1 MPAKRFALPLS
12 ESHDTALVGGKAA
25 SLARLAQAGFPVPDG
40 CVVSTEAYV
49 YARARSSGKDGTLAV
64 PGEVAEE
71 IRSAYRSLGAPLVA
85 VRSSA
90 TAEDMAGASMAGQ
103 YETFLNVQ
111 GEQAV
116 VDAVERCWA
125 SLAAS
130 RVQTYLRE
138 HSIDPSTVAMAV
150 IVQRLVPADVAGV
163 LFTVDPRDAS
173 RHEMLVEANWGLGET
188 VVSGQVQPDVFR
200 LEYDTCKVLETS
212 IADKRL
218 ALAPG
223 SRAAEAVGEGRRSQP
238 CLAAR
243 DVAGLWRLGR
253 RVADHFGRP
262 MDLEWAISGGE
273 VFLLQARPITTL
285 QGMETQQQILG
296 IAQAHLHRQ
305 LAAGHGPW
313 VLHNLAETL
322 PHPTPLTW
330 SVVRRFMSG
339 AGGFGAMYRQAGFE
353 PSPSVCKDGF
363 LENVAG
369 RIYMD
374 VSLAPEMMFE
384 GFPFAYDLEQL
395 KTSPDASQTPPTLP
409 TGSVWKRW
417 EAGRKLKVAV
427 LRLDGLAARLERELR
442 DHLFAEVTSY
452 VAKAKALNLEALPSD
467 RLQELWREH
476 QTWALEVF
484 GPRLLMPG
492 LIGAMA
498 MGQLRDFLQENVWD
512 EDAEAL
518 CRRISSG
525 GQPDRTVTANAEL
538 YEVGKGHG
546 SLKAWLAEHG
556 HRAAGEFDLAASRW
570 REIPSTVRE
579 MAARLATGE
588 GPLDRLGRSTEQ
600 VDACVTTISLRLGD
614 TERGEF
620 DRLVGLTRRYLVLRE
635 DSKDVLMLAYDLLRD
650 VALEAGRRLGI
661 GGDVF
666 YVTADE
672 LLVSLRTGAAPT
684 AMISQRKTVHA
695 AEARLQLPR
704 LIDAAVL
711 SSLGRPRSVQPAA
724 GGHTAFAVSGGEA
737 SGPARIVHSPT
748 EAGDLGHGYI
758 LVCPSTDPSWTPLFV
773 NAAGLVLECGGTL
786 SHGAVVARE
795 MGLPAVV
802 LADATRLFKEGQEI
816 CVDGLH
822 GWAGP
827 VQDADGQRQGG
838 TLVNAE
844 DTAIPRELIPPPAGR
859 KDRLATQVSTWAAA
873 GWVVFLA
880 AFFLLPQAWVQQ
892 PVMGVM
898 DKVLWP
904 VVKSLG
910 RPAVVGVVAAAV
922 AILTLLVQRLL
933 TDNPRLLEAQAR
945 AASLRKQAAGLNRSS
960 PRHGALIRQVAAVQ
974 ARTLT
979 AAMVP
984 VGLLLGALVMPF
996 VWFRQRV
1003 DPAAWSP
1010 EPGSSV
1016 QIVASV
1022 DSDWNQP
1029 VRLGVQPPLMIDDS
1043 TPQSRRLPAIRA
1055 TLERLLALYLQPHSD
1070 ANEPWELKV
1079 APDLDHGQA
1088 ARDLESYLAAGV
1100 PAQGITWLVR
1110 TPEARS
1116 GRFDVKVAAE
1126 GHPAVTAEVVL
1137 GADCPP
1143 SPARV
1148 AGPAGSPVRQLRIVV
1163 PRPKVK
1169 SVFWQPLAL
1178 LAGHDA
1184 IPFASRLAAMDVGWL
1199 WLYILVYVPVLMLT
1213 RFVLKVA

>member
-1 MPAKRFALPLS
+1 MPARRFTLPLS
-12 ESHDTALVGGKAA
+12 ESRDTALVGGKAA
-25 SLARLAQAGFPVPDG
+25 SLGRLAQAGLPVPDG
-40 CVVSTEAYV
+40 CVVSTEAYL
-49 YARARSSGKDGTLAV
+49 YARGRSSGKDGTLV
-64 PGEVAEE
+64 MPTEVAEE
-71 IRSAYRSLGAPLVA
+71 IRSAYRGLGAPLVA

-130 RVQTYLRE
+130 RVRTYLRE
-138 HSIDPSTVAMAV
+138 HSIDPATVAMAV
-150 IVQRLVPADVAGV
+150 VVQRLVPADVAGV
-163 LFTVDPRDAS
+163 LFTVDPRDAG
-173 RHEMLVEANWGLGET
+173 RREMLLEASWGLGET

-200 LEYDTCKVLETS
+200 LEYDTGRVLEAS

-223 SRAAEAVGEGRRSQP
+223 SRSVAAVDEQRRSQP
-238 CLAAR
+238 CLAPR
-243 DVAGLWRLGR
+243 DLAGLWHLGR

-262 MDLEWAISGGE
+262 MDLEWAIHSGE

-296 IAQAHLHRQ
+296 IAQAHLHLQ
-305 LAAGHGPW
+305 SAAGRGPW

-330 SVVRRFMSG
+330 SVIRRFMSG

-353 PSPSVCKDGF
+353 PSPGVCKEGF

-395 KTSPDASQTPPTLP
+395 KASPDASQTPPTVP
-409 TGSVWKRW
+409 TGSVWRRW
-417 EAGRKLKVAV
+417 EADRKLKVAV

-452 VAKAKALNLEALPSD
+452 VAKAKALNLESLPGD

-498 MGQLRDFLQENVWD
+498 MGRLRDFLQENVWD

-538 YEVGKGHG
+538 YEVGKGHR
-546 SLKAWLAEHG
+546 SLKAWLAVHG
-556 HRAAGEFDLAASRW
+556 HRAVGEFDLAASRW
-570 REIPSTVRE
+570 REIPSSVRE
-579 MAARLATGE
+579 MAAQLATGE
-588 GPLDRLGRSTEQ
+588 GPLDRHGRSTEQ
-600 VDACVTTISLRLGD
+600 ADACVAAISLRLGGS
-614 TERGEF
+614 EREEF
-620 DRLVGLTRRYLVLRE
+620 DRLVGLTRRHLVLRE

-650 VALEAGRRLGI
+650 VALEAGRRLAI

-666 YVTADE
+666 YLTADE

-684 AMISQRKTVHA
+684 ALISHRKTVYA

-704 LIDAAVL
+704 LIDAA
-711 SSLGRPRSVQPAA
+711 SIESLGRPRSVQPAS
-724 GGHTAFAVSGGEA
+724 GGHAAFAVSGGEA
-737 SGPARIVHSPT
+737 WGPARIVHSPT
-748 EAGDLGHGYI
+748 EAGDLGRGYI

-816 CVDGLH
+816 RVDGLH

-827 VQDADGQRQGG
+827 LQDGDGQR
-838 TLVNAE
+838 LERAADAE
-844 DTAIPRELIPPPAGR
+844 DTSIPRELIPPPAGR
-859 KDRLATQVSTWAAA
+859 KDRLATLVSTWAAA
-873 GWVVFLA
+873 GWLVFLA
-880 AFFLLPQAWVQQ
+880 AMFLLPQAWVHQ
-892 PVMGVM
+892 PALGVM
-898 DKVLWP
+898 DNVLWP

-910 RPAVVGVVAAAV
+910 RPAVVVVVAAAV

-945 AASLRKQAAGLNRSS
+945 ASALRKLAAGLNRTS

-996 VWFRQRV
+996 VWFRQRI
-1003 DPAAWSP
+1003 DPATWSP

-1022 DSDWNQP
+1022 DSDWSQP
-1029 VRLGVQPPLMIDDS
+1029 VRLEVQPPLAIDDS
-1043 TPQSRRLPAIRA
+1043 TPQSRRLPEIRA
-1055 TLERLLALYLQPHSD
+1055 TLEHLLYLYLQPHND
-1070 ANEPWELKV
+1070 ANEPWELKSGPNV
-1079 APDLDHGQA
+1079 DHEQA
-1088 ARDLESYLAAGV
+1088 ARELESYLAAGV
-1100 PAQGITWLVR
+1100 PPQGITWLVR
-1110 TPEARS
+1110 TPEGQP
-1116 GRFDVKVAAE
+1116 GRFDVKVTAE
-1126 GHPAVTAEVVL
+1126 GHPAVTAGVVL
-1137 GADCPP
+1137 GADYPP
-1143 SPARV
+1143 GPARV
-1148 AGPAGSPVRQLRIVV
+1148 AGPAGSPVRQLRVVV

-1169 SVFWQPLAL
+1169 SVFWQPLAM

-1199 WLYILVYVPVLMLT
+1199 WLYILVYVPVL
-1213 RFVLKVA
+1213 FVARRGLKVA